1 MNKKYQD
8 ISTYFVS
15 NKRQRNDV
23 DENNSDASTT
33 TTHFYGTNNNNGY
46 EIIDNDV
53 ISVTIPPL
61 SVSQHHDT
69 TISISTYTDVIGLY
83 VSNNAAKNNFSLLN
97 RLLTKPWISPSN
109 YNYPKI
115 EQSGKRRSLS
125 VSQATEC
132 VSRYAHTNSDV
143 NILLNNIN
151 EQQQNENRRILASII
166 KCTLF
171 LSRQNIAFR
180 GNDENGILDD
190 NNTNPGNFKSLVLF
204 AADAGDQALQKY
216 LNHHQKNATYL
227 SWQTQ
232 NELVKICAM
241 LIKNKLLNE
250 VISTEKFYAIIAD
263 KTADIS
269 GTEKLSISIRFV
281 SDENDISIKEV
292 FLGFVALSDTTAADI
307 AKAITTFI
315 QASGLKIE
323 KNRGQGYDGANV
335 VAGRLGGVQKLIRD
349 IVPRANYVHC
359 SKHSLNLVLAVACK
373 LQQIKIFFGLI
384 KSIISFI
391 NGSSKRKSMLAKAIE
406 STNNETKRRH
416 LVKLCETRWVDK
428 HTSII
433 VFKQVFFGFIIG
445 LDYLVESS
453 DSETSGLARSY
464 GKALTDIDFVIP
476 LIVANRVFCITK
488 PYAEQLQ
495 KPTCD
500 LLKCYQSMEH
510 ASTYLA
516 ELIYD
521 DNQVNELYN
530 EFTKFIELNEIDN
543 CLSRAAS
550 RRYESVKDYFID

>member
-1 MNKKYQD
+1 MNKKYKD

-33 TTHFYGTNNNNGY
+33 TTHFYGTNNNNGS

-53 ISVTIPPL
+53 ISVTIPSL
-61 SVSQHHDT
+61 SASQHHDT
-69 TISISTYTDVIGLY
+69 TISIPAYTDDIGLY
-83 VSNNAAKNNFSLLN
+83 VSNNTAKNDFSLLN
-97 RLLTKPWISPSN
+97 RLLTKPWIPPSN

-115 EQSGKRRSLS
+115 EQSGKRRSVYQHSWLVRYSWLSYSKMHQGIYCRYCVLFSRKGENQSLGQLINKSLRSLKDATEYLSNHNECNYHKLS

-180 GNDENGILDD
+180 GNDENGFLDD

-204 AADAGDQALQKY
+204 AADAGDQALQKH

-263 KTADIS
+263 ETADIS
-269 GTEKLSISIRFV
+269 
-281 SDENDISIKEV
+281 
-292 FLGFVALSDTTAADI
+292 ALSDTTAAGI

-323 KNRGQGYDGANV
+323 KIRSQGYDGANV

-359 SKHSLNLVLAVACK
+359 SNHSLDLVLAVACK
-373 LQQIKIFFGLI
+373 LQQIKFFFGLI
-384 KSIISFI
+384 KSTTSFI
-391 NGSSKRKSMLAKAIE
+391 NGSPKRKSMLAKAIE

-428 HTSII
+428 YTSII
-433 VFKQVFFGFIIG
+433 VFKQVFFGVIIG
-445 LDYLVESS
+445 LDYLVESG
-453 DSETSGLARSY
+453 DSEISGLARSY

-476 LIVANRVFCITK
+476 LIVVNRVFCITK

-500 LLKCYQSMEH
+500 L
-510 ASTYLA
+510 
-516 ELIYD
+516 
-521 DNQVNELYN
+521 
-530 EFTKFIELNEIDN
+530 
-543 CLSRAAS
+543 
-550 RRYESVKDYFID
+550 